1 MPPISPERDQQF
13 RRMRDLARDIFAS
26 ALKSASIESAF
37 ARNVHCERRVLRIG
51 DDLHNL
57 DSYQRVFVVS
67 FGKAAHTMAAALE
80 AQLGSGLEGIVASSV
95 EPASQVRGFR
105 YFRGGHPTPTAESI
119 HAADAI
125 LKSLTSLD
133 AASLAIF
140 MISGGGS
147 SIVEKPVA
155 TVKDTKK
162 DTLKD
167 DGISLPDLAATYR
180 TLVHSGAPIAE
191 INAIRKHLSS
201 VKGGRLAQAAYPAQQ
216 VSILVSDVP
225 DDTPDALASGP
236 TMPDSTSIHDCERIA
251 AKYNLIDQFPK
262 SVADLFREH
271 ALDETPKSDDP
282 AFIRARWW
290 TVLSNKVA
298 IDEAAVAATRA
309 GFAVEV
315 DNSCDDWPYD
325 KAAAYLLNRLRELRR
340 TVSRVCLIS
349 GGEVTVAVRNGGI
362 GGRNQQFAL
371 ACAEQI
377 SGHDITVLSAGTDGI
392 DGNSPAAG
400 AVVDGS
406 TIFRAGSGRADAR
419 AGAEAVRHALS
430 SFNAYPLFDGLGDAV
445 ITGPTGNNLRDLRI
459 LLAY

>member
-1 MPPISPERDQQF
+1 MPAISPERDQQF
-13 RRMRDLARDIFAS
+13 RRMRDTAREIFTES
-26 ALKSASIESAF
+26 LKNASIANAF

-51 DDLHNL
+51 DDLYDL
-57 DSYQRVFVVS
+57 DTYNRVFVVS
-67 FGKAAHTMAAALE
+67 IGKAAHTMAAALE
-80 AQLGSGLEGIVASSV
+80 AQLGSSSFEAGIVASSV

-119 HAADAI
+119 RAADAI
-125 LKSLTSLD
+125 LKSLTALD
-133 AASLAIF
+133 STSLAIF

-147 SIVEKPVA
+147 SIVEKPVV
-155 TVKDTKK
+155 TMK
-162 DTLKD
+162 DTLD
-167 DGISLPDLAATYR
+167 DDEISLPDLAATYQ

-191 INAIRKHLSS
+191 INAIRKHLSA

-251 AKYNLIDQFPK
+251 AKYKLVDQFPS
-262 SVADLFREH
+262 SVADLFRQH
-271 ALDETPKSDDP
+271 ALEETPKSDDP
-282 AFIRARWW
+282 AFVCARWW

-298 IDEAAVAATRA
+298 VDEAAAAAARA

-325 KAAAYLLNRLRELRR
+325 KAAAYLLNRLRELRSK
-340 TVSRVCLIS
+340 VSRVCLIS
-349 GGEVTVAVRNGGI
+349 GGEVTVTVRNGGI

-377 SGHDITVLSAGTDGI
+377 SGDDITVLSAGTDGI

-406 TIFRAGSGRADAR
+406 TVLRVGDRAGDR
-419 AGAEAVRHALS
+419 AGGVEAVRHALS
-430 SFNAYPLFDGLGDAV
+430 SFNAYPLFDALGDTIV
-445 ITGPTGNNLRDLRI
+445 TGPTGNNLRDLRI
-459 LLAY
+459 FLAY

>member
-1 MPPISPERDQQF
+1 MPDISPARDQQY
-13 RRMRDLARDIFAS
+13 RRMRDVAREIFTA
-26 ALKSASIESAF
+26 ALKNASIENAF
-37 ARNVHCERRVLRIG
+37 ARNLHCERRVLRIG
-51 DDLHNL
+51 DDLHDL
-57 DSYQRVFVVS
+57 DTYNRVFVVS
-67 FGKAAHTMAAALE
+67 IGKAAHTMAAALE
-80 AQLGSGLEGIVASSV
+80 AQLGSSLEGIVASSV
-95 EPASQVRGFR
+95 EPANLVGPSQVRGFR
-105 YFRGGHPTPTAESI
+105 YFRGGHPTPTTESI
-119 HAADAI
+119 QAAAAI
-125 LKSLTSLD
+125 LKSLASLD
-133 AASLAIF
+133 STSLAIF

-147 SIVEKPVA
+147 SIVEKPVY
-155 TVKDTKK
+155 DE
-162 DTLKD
+162 
-167 DGISLPDLAATYR
+167 ISLPDLAATYQ
-180 TLVHSGAPIAE
+180 TLVLSGAPIAE
-191 INAIRKHLSS
+191 INAIRKHLSA

-251 AKYNLIDQFPK
+251 AKYDLIDQLPK
-262 SVADLFREH
+262 SVADLFRQH

-282 AFIRARWW
+282 AFVRARWW

-325 KAAAYLLNRLRELRR
+325 QAAAYLLNRLRELRR
-340 TVSRVCLIS
+340 NVSRVCLIS
-349 GGEVTVAVRNGGI
+349 GGEVTVTVRNGGI

-377 SGHDITVLSAGTDGI
+377 AGLDITILSAGTDGI
-392 DGNSPAAG
+392 DGNSSAAG

-406 TIFRAGSGRADAR
+406 TIVRADAR
-419 AGAEAVRHALS
+419 ADALVAGVEAVRHALNA
-430 SFNAYPLFDGLGDAV
+430 FNAYPFFYALGDALV
-445 ITGPTGNNLRDLRI
+445 TGHTGNNLRDLRI

>member
-1 MPPISPERDQQF
+1 MSDLTPARDQEF
-13 RRMRDLARDIFAS
+13 RRMRDVAREIFTA
-26 ALKSASIESAF
+26 ALKNASIESAF

-51 DDLHNL
+51 DDLHDL
-57 DSYQRVFVVS
+57 DSYHRVFVVS
-67 FGKAAHTMAAALE
+67 IGKAAHTMAAALE
-80 AQLGSGLEGIVASSV
+80 VQVGTTLEGIVASSV
-95 EPASQVRGFR
+95 EPANQVRGFR
-105 YFRGGHPTPTAESI
+105 YFRGGHPAPTPESI
-119 HAADAI
+119 QAAGAI
-125 LKSLTSLD
+125 LKSLTALD
-133 AASLAIF
+133 SASLAIF

-147 SIVEKPVA
+147 SIVEKPV
-155 TVKDTKK
+155 V
-162 DTLKD
+162 TLKD
-167 DGISLPDLAATYR
+167 DEISLADLAATYR

-191 INAIRKHLSS
+191 INAIRKHLSA

-262 SVADLFREH
+262 SVADLFRQH

-282 AFIRARWW
+282 AFVRARWW

-298 IDEAAVAATRA
+298 IDEAAIAATHV
-309 GFAVEV
+309 GFAVEI

-325 KAAAYLLNRLRELRR
+325 KAAAYLLNRLQELRR
-340 TVSRVCLIS
+340 GVARVCLIS
-349 GGEVTVAVRNGGI
+349 GGEVTVTVRNGGI

-406 TIFRAGSGRADAR
+406 TALRVGDAEVIR
-419 AGAEAVRHALS
+419 DALS
-430 SFNAYPLFDGLGDAV
+430 TFNAYSLLDSLGDAV
-445 ITGPTGNNLRDLRI
+445 VTGPTGNNLRDLRI

>member
-1 MPPISPERDQQF
+1 MPPISPARDQQF
-13 RRMRDLARDIFAS
+13 RRMRDAAREIFA
-26 ALKSASIESAF
+26 AAFKNASIENAF

-51 DDLHNL
+51 DDLHDL

-67 FGKAAHTMAAALE
+67 IGKAAHTMAAALE
-80 AQLGSGLEGIVASSV
+80 AQLGSGLKGIVASSV

-119 HAADAI
+119 HAANAI

-147 SIVEKPVA
+147 SIVEKPV
-155 TVKDTKK
+155 
-162 DTLKD
+162 D
-167 DGISLPDLAATYR
+167 DEISLPDLAATYR

-251 AKYNLIDQFPK
+251 AKYDLIDQFPK
-262 SVADLFREH
+262 SVADLFRQH

-282 AFIRARWW
+282 AFVRARWW

-298 IDEAAVAATRA
+298 LDEAAVAATRA

-325 KAAAYLLNRLRELRR
+325 KAAAYLLNRLRELHR

-349 GGEVTVAVRNGGI
+349 GGEVTVAVRNGGL

-371 ACAEQI
+371 ACAEPI

-400 AVVDGS
+400 GVVDGS
-406 TIFRAGSGRADAR
+406 TIARAGS
-419 AGAEAVRHALS
+419 AEAVRQALS
-430 SFNAYPLFDGLGDAV
+430 GFNAYPLFDALGDTV
-445 ITGPTGNNLRDLRI
+445 VTGPTGNNLRDLRI

>member
-1 MPPISPERDQQF
+1 MPAISPERDQQF
-13 RRMRDLARDIFAS
+13 RLMRATARRIFTS
-26 ALKSASIESAF
+26 ALSDASIENAF

-51 DDLHNL
+51 DDLYDL
-57 DSYQRVFVVS
+57 DTYNRVFVVS
-67 FGKAAHTMAAALE
+67 IGKAAHTMAAALE
-80 AQLGSGLEGIVASSV
+80 AQLGSSLEGIVASSL

-119 HAADAI
+119 RAADAI
-125 LKSLTSLD
+125 LKSLTALD
-133 AASLAIF
+133 STALVIF

-147 SIVEKPVA
+147 SIVEKPV
-155 TVKDTKK
+155 
-162 DTLKD
+162 D
-167 DGISLPDLAATYR
+167 DEISLPDLAATYQ

-191 INAIRKHLSS
+191 INAIRKHLSA

-251 AKYNLIDQFPK
+251 AKYNLVDQFPS
-262 SVADLFREH
+262 SVADLFRQH
-271 ALDETPKSDDP
+271 VLDETPKSDDP
-282 AFIRARWW
+282 AFVRARWS

-298 IDEAAVAATRA
+298 VEEAAAAATRA

-325 KAAAYLLNRLRELRR
+325 KAAAYLLNRLRELRSK
-340 TVSRVCLIS
+340 VSRVCLIS

-377 SGHDITVLSAGTDGI
+377 PGDDITVLSAGTDGI

-406 TIFRAGSGRADAR
+406 TLNRAG
-419 AGAEAVRHALS
+419 GAEAVRHALS
-430 SFNAYPLFDGLGDAV
+430 TFNAYPLFDVVGDTV
-445 ITGPTGNNLRDLRI
+445 VTGPTGNNLRDLRV

>member
-1 MPPISPERDQQF
+1 MSGLTPERDQQF
-13 RRMRDLARDIFAS
+13 RRMRDVAREIFTS
-26 ALKSASIESAF
+26 ALKNASIESAF

-51 DDLHNL
+51 DDLHDL

-67 FGKAAHTMAAALE
+67 IGKAAHTMAAALE
-80 AQLGSGLEGIVASSV
+80 AQLGSRSFEAGIVASSA
-95 EPASQVRGFR
+95 EPDTQVRGFR
-105 YFRGGHPTPTAESI
+105 YFHGGHPTPTAESI
-119 HAADAI
+119 RAADAI
-125 LKSLTSLD
+125 LKSLTALD
-133 AASLAIF
+133 SASLVIF

-147 SIVEKPVA
+147 SIVEKPV
-155 TVKDTKK
+155 
-162 DTLKD
+162 D
-167 DGISLPDLAATYR
+167 DDISLPDLAATYR

-191 INAIRKHLSS
+191 INAIRKHLSA

-262 SVADLFREH
+262 SVADLFRQH

-282 AFIRARWW
+282 SFVRARWW

-325 KAAAYLLNRLRELRR
+325 KAAAYLLNRLRELHR

-371 ACAEQI
+371 ACAEPI
-377 SGHDITVLSAGTDGI
+377 AGHDTTVLSAGTDGI

-406 TIFRAGSGRADAR
+406 TIARAGS
-419 AGAEAVRHALS
+419 AEAVRHALS
-430 SFNAYPLFDGLGDAV
+430 GFNAYPLFDALGDTV

>member
-1 MPPISPERDQQF
+1 MPLISPARDQEF
-13 RRMRDLARDIFAS
+13 RRMRDVAREIFTA
-26 ALKSASIESAF
+26 ALKNASIESAF
-37 ARNVHCERRVLRIG
+37 ARDVHCERRVLRIG
-51 DDLHNL
+51 DDLHDL
-57 DSYQRVFVVS
+57 DSYNRVFVVS
-67 FGKAAHTMAAALE
+67 MGKAAHTMAAAIE
-80 AQLGSGLEGIVASSV
+80 AQLGSSSFEAGIVASSV

-119 HAADAI
+119 RAAEAI
-125 LKSLTSLD
+125 LKSLAALD
-133 AASLAIF
+133 FTALVIF

-147 SIVEKPVA
+147 SIVERPVA
-155 TVKDTKK
+155 T
-162 DTLKD
+162 LQD
-167 DGISLPDLAATYR
+167 DDISLADLAATYQ

-191 INAIRKHLSS
+191 INAIRKHLSA

-236 TMPDSTSIHDCERIA
+236 TMPDSTSIQDCERIVA
-251 AKYNLIDQFPK
+251 QYNLVEQFPA
-262 SVADLFREH
+262 SVADLFRQH

-282 AFIRARWW
+282 AFVRARWW

-298 IDEAAVAATRA
+298 IDEAAVAATHA

-325 KAAAYLLNRLRELRR
+325 KAADYLLNRLRELRR
-340 TVSRVCLIS
+340 NVSRVCLIS

-377 SGHDITVLSAGTDGI
+377 SGQDITVLSAGTDGV

-406 TIFRAGSGRADAR
+406 TVVRVGDRVGDQAGDL
-419 AGAEAVRHALS
+419 AGGEAVRRALS
-430 SFNAYPLFDGLGDAV
+430 GFNAYPLFDALGDSIV
-445 ITGPTGNNLRDLRI
+445 TGPTGNNLRDLRI

>member
-1 MPPISPERDQQF
+1 MPPISPARDQQF
-13 RRMRDLARDIFAS
+13 RRMRDVAREIFAS
-26 ALKSASIESAF
+26 ALKNASIESGF

-51 DDLHNL
+51 DDLHDL

-67 FGKAAHTMAAALE
+67 IGKAAHTMAAALE

-147 SIVEKPVA
+147 SIVEKPV
-155 TVKDTKK
+155 
-162 DTLKD
+162 D
-167 DGISLPDLAATYR
+167 DEISLPDLAATYR

-251 AKYNLIDQFPK
+251 ANYNLIDQLPK
-262 SVADLFREH
+262 SVADLFRQH

-282 AFIRARWW
+282 AFVRARWW

-298 IDEAAVAATRA
+298 IGEAAVAATRA

-325 KAAAYLLNRLRELRR
+325 KAAAYLLDRLRELRR

-430 SFNAYPLFDGLGDAV
+430 GFNAYPLFDALGDAV